1 MTRAARAV
9 GGLWLL
15 CLALA
20 PAPAYAQLDE
30 PSWGISV
37 GFAPL
42 WRVPDTLAGVFD
54 ANELDIKGRELR
66 VGLVRGTTL
75 GGEWGISLVH
85 KRLSEKSIVS
95 VRQSNDV
102 ISVVTDDAELLGVE
116 VHRFF
121 SFVRAGRAQIG
132 VNLGGGVA
140 QMRGFVTGSVDP
152 RGGGVAI
159 QAPIGFSELFTL
171 TGRDIDVFPLARAEL
186 AVAAMIGDRTK
197 VRVGSGFNMPGV
209 QIVSVSLSVLM
220 GRY

>member
-1 MTRAARAV
+1 MTRALRAL
-9 GGLWLL
+9 GTLCAA

-20 PAPAYAQLDE
+20 PSPAFAQLDE
-30 PSWGISV
+30 TSWGLAV
-37 GFAPL
+37 GFAPV
-42 WRVPDTLAGVFD
+42 WRVPDQLAEVFD
-54 ANELDIKGRELR
+54 ASELDLKGREFR

-75 GGEWGISLVH
+75 GGEWGMSLVH
-85 KRLSEKSIVS
+85 KRFSDRSKVAL
-95 VRQSNDV
+95 RQSNDV
-102 ISVVTDDAELLGVE
+102 VTVVTDDAELLGVE

-132 VNLGGGVA
+132 VNLGGGLA

-152 RGGGVAI
+152 GDGTAI
-159 QAPIGFSELFTL
+159 RAPIGFSELFTL
-171 TGRDIDVFPLARAEL
+171 AGRDIDILPLARAEL

-197 VRVGSGFNMPGV
+197 VRVGSGFNMPGI

>member
-1 MTRAARAV
+1 MRARPAF
-9 GGLWLL
+9 GGL
-15 CLALA
+15 CLVCLVLA
-20 PAPAYAQLDE
+20 PAPAFAQLDE
-30 PSWGISV
+30 PSWGLTV
-37 GFAPL
+37 GVAPL
-42 WRVPDTLAGVFD
+42 WRVPDGLTRTFD
-54 ANELDIKGRELR
+54 ATELDIKGRELR

-75 GGEWGISLVH
+75 GDEWGISLVH
-85 KRLSEKSIVS
+85 KRLSKESVVS

-121 SFVRAGRAQIG
+121 SFVRVGHAQIG

-152 RGGGVAI
+152 GDGTSIR
-159 QAPIGFSELFTL
+159 APIGFSELFTL
-171 TGRDIDVFPLARAEL
+171 VGRDIDVFPLARAEV

-197 VRVGSGFNMPGV
+197 LRIGSGFSMPGI
-209 QIVSVSLSVLM
+209 QIASVSLSVLL